1 MVDQGEGHVGGKMQN
16 TPATAKSD
24 PKSQPTIAREG
35 EKNAFAQDKTEII
48 SPSSIALESTLER
61 KDNDE
66 DHAHLVEY
74 SQEKNRERLRRRIAR
89 RSSIRQPF
97 QELEV
102 SAAEASRAGDMQ
114 ALEMW
119 LQTHDINAIDVS
131 NFGHKRTALHKAAAH
146 GHTPMVQMLLERG
159 ANPDCFDSLGRTPLF
174 WAARH
179 GHARILQNLL
189 DFGCEYDV
197 KDVFGKNA
205 LDLAKEEEESEC
217 VAIIE
222 RFIRSHSRLVC
233 MRVLGCLTNDPRLRA
248 IWKWK
253 IWMAEQNDNEAASR
267 ALDAAAKAHMLKQ
280 KFELQQTKAI
290 EELKRLHEKEVL
302 DLRQQLEDALLLVKQ
317 LSKNSQ
323 NSEDSVELQK
333 GSEDG
338 KDLKAKP
345 ITGENV
351 IRDT

>member
-1 MVDQGEGHVGGKMQN
+1 
-16 TPATAKSD
+16 
-24 PKSQPTIAREG
+24 
-35 EKNAFAQDKTEII
+35 
-48 SPSSIALESTLER
+48 
-61 KDNDE
+61 
-66 DHAHLVEY
+66 
-74 SQEKNRERLRRRIAR
+74 
-89 RSSIRQPF
+89 
-97 QELEV
+97 
-102 SAAEASRAGDMQ
+102 
-114 ALEMW
+114 
-119 LQTHDINAIDVS
+119 
-131 NFGHKRTALHKAAAH
+131 
-146 GHTPMVQMLLERG
+146 MVQMLLERG

-233 MRVLGCLTNDPRLRA
+233 MRVLGSLTNDPRLRA

-267 ALDAAAKAHMLKQ
+267 ALDAAAKAHVLKQ
-280 KFELQQTKAI
+280 KFEWKQTKAI

-302 DLRQQLEDALLLVKQ
+302 DLKQKLDDALLLVKQ

-323 NSEDSVELQK
+323 NLEDSVELQK
-333 GSEDG
+333 GSEDI
-338 KDLKAKP
+338 K
-345 ITGENV
+345 I
-351 IRDT
+351 